1 MDSQQAKI
9 IIKKIMSA
17 ANIPTQKML
26 AEVLGISQPT
36 ITKTIKEGRVPDR
49 WIEVIAKRF
58 NIDKAMLL
66 PEPRIDISAISHRE
80 AAMQQNTQ
88 QALCAT
94 EQDQKYAISREK
106 FKEQIAARFDP
117 IFEWMADDFSCS
129 AAQLEIFMTKFMAK
143 FLAENPDYRYWLYA
157 KGEKKQ
163 DGDCPGDGSKKKAL
177 C

>member
-94 EQDQKYAISREK
+94 EDRKSVV
-106 FKEQIAARFDP
+106 
-117 IFEWMADDFSCS
+117 
-129 AAQLEIFMTKFMAK
+129 
-143 FLAENPDYRYWLYA
+143 
-157 KGEKKQ
+157 
-163 DGDCPGDGSKKKAL
+163 
-177 C
+177 